1 MTMKLLPRI
10 CGLIVAAVIGLVPLT
25 VSSPA
30 QAASKTV
37 AGCPRGYVCLYERGE
52 SLTKSHLQKKW
63 FNYGVKNL
71 HHVYGR
77 HWIMNNQ
84 WGGAYV
90 TLYTKPN
97 GHGKCYTLKGGKSG
111 SPTVDRRNFTPID
124 SIRLSKHRPDG
135 CKRA

>member
-1 MTMKLLPRI
+1 MKLLQKVGGI
-10 CGLIVAAVIGLVPLT
+10 LVAAAVGLSPLA
-25 VSSPA
+25 VSVPA
-30 QAASKTV
+30 QASSKTV
-37 AGCPRGYVCLYERGE
+37 AGCPRGYVCLYERNE
-52 SLTKSHLQKKW
+52 SRSKGNLQKKW
-63 FNYGVKNL
+63 FDYGVYNL

-97 GHGKCYTLKGGKSG
+97 AHGKCYTLKGGKSG